1 MTTKMVFCSL
11 CLLLLGATSCTKD
24 QDIESTADPSP
35 STAVKAQETEDPD
48 VTHIPSSQ
56 LRSLHASY
64 SPHQAKGLP
73 LDSQSA
79 HTEALTTLSEQL
91 LKILP
96 SFADPKRGEF
106 ATIVV
111 SDDKGR
117 QEVRIEEVTVYDP
130 EKIGLLNLLFAIAL
144 MPKSDSDMLDTAQS
158 TEAGAPSK
166 MLFSCDGG
174 AKDGS
179 SVKVNFPKNDGDLM
193 EAGKKIATFISECM
207 AGEARDHV
215 SKITL
220 IYMPI

>member
-1 MTTKMVFCSL
+1 MVFCSL

-35 STAVKAQETEDPD
+35 STAVKAQETEGPD

-106 ATIVV
+106 AAIVV

-207 AGEARDHV
+207 ACEARDHV

>member
-1 MTTKMVFCSL
+1 MVFCSL

-24 QDIESTADPSP
+24 QDIESTATPTP
-35 STAVKAQETEDPD
+35 STAVKAEEPGS
-48 VTHIPSSQ
+48 THIPSSQ
-56 LRSLHASY
+56 LRSLRASY
-64 SPHQAKGLP
+64 SPHQAKGLS
-73 LDSQSA
+73 LDSHSA
-79 HTEALTTLSEQL
+79 RTEALTTLSDQL

-106 ATIVV
+106 AAIVV
-111 SDDKGR
+111 SNDKDR

-144 MPKSDSDMLDTAQS
+144 MPKSDSDMLDTAQA

-179 SVKVNFPKNDGDLM
+179 SVKVNFPKNDKDLM
-193 EAGKKIATFISECM
+193 EASKKIATFISECM
-207 AGEARDHV
+207 AGEAQDHV
-215 SKITL
+215 SKTTL

>member
-1 MTTKMVFCSL
+1 MVFCSL

-24 QDIESTADPSP
+24 QDIESTATPTP
-35 STAVKAQETEDPD
+35 STAVKAEEPGS
-48 VTHIPSSQ
+48 THIPSSQ
-56 LRSLHASY
+56 LRSLRASY
-64 SPHQAKGLP
+64 SPHQAKGLS

-79 HTEALTTLSEQL
+79 RTEALTTLSDQL

-106 ATIVV
+106 AAIVV
-111 SDDKGR
+111 SNDKDR

-144 MPKSDSDMLDTAQS
+144 MPKSDSDMLDTAQA

-179 SVKVNFPKNDGDLM
+179 SVKVNFPKNDKDLM
-193 EAGKKIATFISECM
+193 EASKKIATFISECM
-207 AGEARDHV
+207 AGEAQDHV
-215 SKITL
+215 SKTTL

>member
-35 STAVKAQETEDPD
+35 STAAKAQETEEPD

-56 LRSLHASY
+56 LRSLRASY
-64 SPHQAKGLP
+64 SPHQAKGLS
-73 LDSQSA
+73 LDSHSA
-79 HTEALTTLSEQL
+79 RTEALTTLSDQL

-106 ATIVV
+106 AAIVI
-111 SDDKGR
+111 SNDKDR
-117 QEVRIEEVTVYDP
+117 QEVRVEEVTVYDP

-144 MPKSDSDMLDTAQS
+144 MPKSESDELDTPQT

-174 AKDGS
+174 TKDGS

-193 EAGKKIATFISECM
+193 EASKKIASFISECM
-207 AGEARDHV
+207 DGASHEHI
-215 SKITL
+215 SKTTIF
-220 IYMPI
+220 YMPL

>member
-1 MTTKMVFCSL
+1 MTAKMVFCSL

-24 QDIESTADPSP
+24 QDIESTAAPAP
-35 STAVKAQETEDPD
+35 STAVKAEEPGS
-48 VTHIPSSQ
+48 THIPSSQ
-56 LRSLHASY
+56 LRSLRASY

-79 HTEALTTLSEQL
+79 RTEALTTLSDQL

-106 ATIVV
+106 AAIVV
-111 SDDKGR
+111 SNDKDR

-144 MPKSDSDMLDTAQS
+144 MPKSDSDMLDTAQA

-193 EAGKKIATFISECM
+193 EASKKIATFISECM
-207 AGEARDHV
+207 EGEARDHV
-215 SKITL
+215 SKTTL

>member
-1 MTTKMVFCSL
+1 MVFCSL

-24 QDIESTADPSP
+24 QDIESTAAPAP
-35 STAVKAQETEDPD
+35 STAVKAEEPGS
-48 VTHIPSSQ
+48 THIPSSQ
-56 LRSLHASY
+56 LRSLRASY
-64 SPHQAKGLP
+64 SPHQAKGLS
-73 LDSQSA
+73 LDSHSA
-79 HTEALTTLSEQL
+79 RTEALTTLSDQL
-91 LKILP
+91 LKTLP

-106 ATIVV
+106 AAIVV
-111 SDDKGR
+111 SNDKDR

>member
-1 MTTKMVFCSL
+1 MTAKMVFCSL

-106 ATIVV
+106 AAIVV

-174 AKDGS
+174 EKDGS
-179 SVKVNFPKNDGDLM
+179 SVKV
-193 EAGKKIATFISECM
+193 I
-207 AGEARDHV
+207 
-215 SKITL
+215 
-220 IYMPI
+220 

>member
-1 MTTKMVFCSL
+1 MVFCSL

-35 STAVKAQETEDPD
+35 STAVKAQKAEEPGA
-48 VTHIPSSQ
+48 THIPSSQ
-56 LRSLHASY
+56 LLSLRTSY

-73 LDSQSA
+73 LDSHSA
-79 HTEALTTLSEQL
+79 RTEALTTLSDQL
-91 LKILP
+91 LRSLP

-106 ATIVV
+106 AAIVI
-111 SDDKGR
+111 SNDKDR
-117 QEVRIEEVTVYDP
+117 QKVRVEEVTVYDP

-144 MPKSDSDMLDTAQS
+144 MPKSESDELDTAQA
-158 TEAGAPSK
+158 TESGAPSK

-179 SVKVNFPKNDGDLM
+179 SIKVNFPKNDKDLM
-193 EAGKKIATFISECM
+193 EASKKIATFISECM
-207 AGEARDHV
+207 VGEARDHV
-215 SKITL
+215 SKTTL

>member
-1 MTTKMVFCSL
+1 MTAKMVFCSL

-174 AKDGS
+174 AKDGNS
-179 SVKVNFPKNDGDLM
+179 IKVNFPKDDGDLM
-193 EAGKKIATFISECM
+193 EASKKIATFISECM

>member
-1 MTTKMVFCSL
+1 MVFCSL

-24 QDIESTADPSP
+24 QDIESTADPAP
-35 STAVKAQETEDPD
+35 STAVKAEEPGA
-48 VTHIPSSQ
+48 THIPSSQ
-56 LRSLHASY
+56 LLSLRASY

-79 HTEALTTLSEQL
+79 HTEALTMLSDRL

-106 ATIVV
+106 AAIVV
-111 SDDKGR
+111 SDDKDR

-144 MPKSDSDMLDTAQS
+144 MPKSESDKLSTAHS
-158 TEAGAPSK
+158 TEDGAPSK

-193 EAGKKIATFISECM
+193 EASKKIATFISECM
-207 AGEARDHV
+207 EGEARDHV
-215 SKITL
+215 SKTTL

>member
-1 MTTKMVFCSL
+1 MVFCSL

-35 STAVKAQETEDPD
+35 STAVKAQETEEPD

-56 LRSLHASY
+56 LRSLRASY
-64 SPHQAKGLP
+64 SPHQAKGFS
-73 LDSQSA
+73 LDSHSA
-79 HTEALTTLSEQL
+79 RTEALTTLSDQL

-106 ATIVV
+106 AAIVICNNK
-111 SDDKGR
+111 DL
-117 QEVRIEEVTVYDP
+117 QEIRIEEVTVYDP

-144 MPKSDSDMLDTAQS
+144 MPKSESDELSTAHS
-158 TEAGAPSK
+158 TEDGAPSK

-174 AKDGS
+174 AKDGNS
-179 SVKVNFPKNDGDLM
+179 IKVNFPKDDGDLM
-193 EAGKKIATFISECM
+193 EASKKIATFINECM
-207 AGEARDHV
+207 EGEAGDHV
-215 SKITL
+215 SKTTL

>member
-1 MTTKMVFCSL
+1 MVFCSL

-24 QDIESTADPSP
+24 QDIESTAAPAP
-35 STAVKAQETEDPD
+35 STAVKAEEPGS
-48 VTHIPSSQ
+48 THIPSSQ
-56 LRSLHASY
+56 LRSLRASY
-64 SPHQAKGLP
+64 SPHQAKGLS
-73 LDSQSA
+73 LDSHSA
-79 HTEALTTLSEQL
+79 RTEALTTLSDQL
-91 LKILP
+91 LKTLP

-106 ATIVV
+106 AAIVV
-111 SDDKGR
+111 SNDKDR

-193 EAGKKIATFISECM
+193 EASKKIATFISECM
-207 AGEARDHV
+207 EGEDRDHM
-215 SKITL
+215 SKTTL

>member
-1 MTTKMVFCSL
+1 MTAKMVFCSL

-106 ATIVV
+106 AAIVV

-144 MPKSDSDMLDTAQS
+144 MSKSDSDMLDTAQS

-193 EAGKKIATFISECM
+193 KAGKKIATFISECM

>member
-1 MTTKMVFCSL
+1 MVFCSL

-35 STAVKAQETEDPD
+35 LTTVKAQETEEPD

-56 LRSLHASY
+56 LRALRASY
-64 SPHQAKGLP
+64 SPHQAKSLS
-73 LDSQSA
+73 LDTRSTR
-79 HTEALTTLSEQL
+79 TEALTTLSDQL
-91 LKILP
+91 LKTLP
-96 SFADPKRGEF
+96 SFADPKRSEF
-106 ATIVV
+106 ASIVI
-111 SDDKGR
+111 SNDKDR
-117 QEVRIEEVTVYDP
+117 QEVRVEEVTVYDP

-144 MPKSDSDMLDTAQS
+144 MPKSESDELDTPQT

-174 AKDGS
+174 MKDGS
-179 SVKVNFPKNDGDLM
+179 SVKVNFPKNNGDLM
-193 EAGKKIATFISECM
+193 EASKKIATFISECM

-215 SKITL
+215 SKTTL

>member
-1 MTTKMVFCSL
+1 MTAKMVFCSL

-73 LDSQSA
+73 LDSHSA

-106 ATIVV
+106 AAIVV

-193 EAGKKIATFISECM
+193 KAGKKIATFISECM

>member
-24 QDIESTADPSP
+24 QDIESTAAPAP
-35 STAVKAQETEDPD
+35 STVVEAEEPGS
-48 VTHIPSSQ
+48 THIPSSQ
-56 LRSLHASY
+56 LRSLRASY
-64 SPHQAKGLP
+64 SPHQAKGLS

-79 HTEALTTLSEQL
+79 RTEALTTLSDQL

-106 ATIVV
+106 AAIVICN
-111 SDDKGR
+111 DKDL
-117 QEVRIEEVTVYDP
+117 QDIRIEEVTVYDP

-144 MPKSDSDMLDTAQS
+144 MPKSESDEFSTTQS
-158 TEAGAPSK
+158 TETGTPSK

-193 EAGKKIATFISECM
+193 EASKKIASFISECM
-207 AGEARDHV
+207 EGEGHDHV
-215 SKITL
+215 SKTTL

>member
-1 MTTKMVFCSL
+1 MTAKMVFCSL

-35 STAVKAQETEDPD
+35 STAVKAQETEEPD

-56 LRSLHASY
+56 LRSLRASY
-64 SPHQAKGLP
+64 SLHQAKGLS
-73 LDSQSA
+73 LDSHSA
-79 HTEALTTLSEQL
+79 RTEALTTLSDQL
-91 LKILP
+91 LRSLP
-96 SFADPKRGEF
+96 SFADPKQGKF
-106 ATIVV
+106 AAIVV
-111 SDDKGR
+111 SDDKDH
-117 QEVRIEEVTVYDP
+117 QEVRIEEATVYDP

-144 MPKSDSDMLDTAQS
+144 MPKSDSDMLDTTQS

-193 EAGKKIATFISECM
+193 EASKKIATFMSECL

-215 SKITL
+215 SKTTF

>member
-24 QDIESTADPSP
+24 QDIESTATPTP
-35 STAVKAQETEDPD
+35 STAVKAEEPGS
-48 VTHIPSSQ
+48 THIPSSQ
-56 LRSLHASY
+56 LRSLRASY
-64 SPHQAKGLP
+64 SPHQAKGLS
-73 LDSQSA
+73 LDSHSA
-79 HTEALTTLSEQL
+79 RTEALTTLSDQL

-96 SFADPKRGEF
+96 SFADPKRSEF
-106 ATIVV
+106 ASIVI
-111 SDDKGR
+111 SNNKDR

-144 MPKSDSDMLDTAQS
+144 MPKSESDELSTAHS
-158 TEAGAPSK
+158 TEDGVPSK

-193 EAGKKIATFISECM
+193 EASKKIATFISECM
-207 AGEARDHV
+207 EGEARDHV
-215 SKITL
+215 SKTTL

>member
-1 MTTKMVFCSL
+1 MTAKMVFCSL

-24 QDIESTADPSP
+24 QDIESTAAPAP
-35 STAVKAQETEDPD
+35 STAVKAEEPGS
-48 VTHIPSSQ
+48 THIPSSQ
-56 LRSLHASY
+56 LRSLRASY
-64 SPHQAKGLP
+64 SPHQAKGLS
-73 LDSQSA
+73 LDSRSA
-79 HTEALTTLSEQL
+79 RTEALTTLSDQL

-106 ATIVV
+106 ASIVI
-111 SDDKGR
+111 SNDKDR
-117 QEVRIEEVTVYDP
+117 QEVRVEEVTVYDP

-174 AKDGS
+174 EKDGS
-179 SVKVNFPKNDGDLM
+179 SVKVNFPKNDEDLM

>member
-1 MTTKMVFCSL
+1 MTAKMVFCSL

-79 HTEALTTLSEQL
+79 HTEALSTLSEHL

-106 ATIVV
+106 AAIVV

-144 MPKSDSDMLDTAQS
+144 MPKSDSDMLDTAQA

-193 EAGKKIATFISECM
+193 EASKKIATFISECM

>member
-1 MTTKMVFCSL
+1 MTAKMVFCSL

-35 STAVKAQETEDPD
+35 STAVKAQDTEEPD

-56 LRSLHASY
+56 LRSLRASY

-73 LDSQSA
+73 LDSHSA
-79 HTEALTTLSEQL
+79 HTEALTTLSDQL
-91 LKILP
+91 LRSLP
-96 SFADPKRGEF
+96 SFADPKQGKF
-106 ATIVV
+106 AAIVV
-111 SDDKGR
+111 SDDKDR

-158 TEAGAPSK
+158 TEAPSK

-193 EAGKKIATFISECM
+193 EASKKIATFISECM
-207 AGEARDHV
+207 EGEDRDHV
-215 SKITL
+215 SKTTL

>member
-24 QDIESTADPSP
+24 QDIESTAAPAP
-35 STAVKAQETEDPD
+35 STAVKVEEPGS
-48 VTHIPSSQ
+48 THIPSSQ
-56 LRSLHASY
+56 LRSLRASY

-73 LDSQSA
+73 LDSNSA
-79 HTEALTTLSEQL
+79 RTEALTTLSDQL

-106 ATIVV
+106 AAIIV
-111 SDDKGR
+111 SNDKDR

-144 MPKSDSDMLDTAQS
+144 MPKSDSDMLDTAQA

-179 SVKVNFPKNDGDLM
+179 SVKVNFPKNDKDLM
-193 EAGKKIATFISECM
+193 EASKKIATFISECM
-207 AGEARDHV
+207 AGEAQDHV
-215 SKITL
+215 SKTTL

>member
-1 MTTKMVFCSL
+1 MVFCSL

-24 QDIESTADPSP
+24 QDIESTAAPAP
-35 STAVKAQETEDPD
+35 STAVKAEEPGS
-48 VTHIPSSQ
+48 THIPSSQ
-56 LRSLHASY
+56 LRSLRASY

-79 HTEALTTLSEQL
+79 RTEALTTLSDQL

-106 ATIVV
+106 AAIVV
-111 SDDKGR
+111 SNDKDR

-144 MPKSDSDMLDTAQS
+144 MPKSESDEFSTTQS
-158 TEAGAPSK
+158 TETGTPSK

-193 EAGKKIATFISECM
+193 EASKKIASFISECM
-207 AGEARDHV
+207 EGEGHDHV
-215 SKITL
+215 SKTTL

>member
-1 MTTKMVFCSL
+1 MVFCSL

-24 QDIESTADPSP
+24 QDIESTAAPTP
-35 STAVKAQETEDPD
+35 STAVKAEEPGS
-48 VTHIPSSQ
+48 THIPSTQ
-56 LRSLHASY
+56 LRSLRASY
-64 SPHQAKGLP
+64 SPHQAKGLS
-73 LDSQSA
+73 LDSRSA
-79 HTEALTTLSEQL
+79 RTEALTTLSDQL

-106 ATIVV
+106 AAIVV
-111 SDDKGR
+111 SNDKDR

-144 MPKSDSDMLDTAQS
+144 MPKSESDELSAAQS

-174 AKDGS
+174 TKDGS
-179 SVKVNFPKNDGDLM
+179 SVKVNFPKSDGELI
-193 EAGKKIATFISECM
+193 EASKRIASFISECM
-207 AGEARDHV
+207 EGAGHDHV
-215 SKITL
+215 SKTTL

>member
-1 MTTKMVFCSL
+1 MVFCSL

-35 STAVKAQETEDPD
+35 STAVKAQETEEPD

-56 LRSLHASY
+56 LRSLRASY
-64 SPHQAKGLP
+64 SPHQAKGLS
-73 LDSQSA
+73 LDSHSA
-79 HTEALTTLSEQL
+79 RTEALTTLSDQL

-106 ATIVV
+106 AAIVV
-111 SDDKGR
+111 SDDKDR

-144 MPKSDSDMLDTAQS
+144 MPKSDSDMLDTPQT
-158 TEAGAPSK
+158 TEAGAPSR

-174 AKDGS
+174 VKDGS

-193 EAGKKIATFISECM
+193 EASKKIASFISECM
-207 AGEARDHV
+207 DGANHEHI
-215 SKITL
+215 SKTTL
-220 IYMPI
+220 FYMPL

>member
-1 MTTKMVFCSL
+1 MTAKMVFCSL

-35 STAVKAQETEDPD
+35 STAVKAQETEEPD

-56 LRSLHASY
+56 LRSLRASY
-64 SPHQAKGLP
+64 SPHQAKGFS
-73 LDSQSA
+73 LDSHSA
-79 HTEALTTLSEQL
+79 RTEALTTLSDQL

-106 ATIVV
+106 AAIVICNNK
-111 SDDKGR
+111 DL
-117 QEVRIEEVTVYDP
+117 QEIRIEEVTVYDP

-144 MPKSDSDMLDTAQS
+144 MPKSESDELSTAHS
-158 TEAGAPSK
+158 TEDGAPSK

-174 AKDGS
+174 AKDGNS
-179 SVKVNFPKNDGDLM
+179 IKVNFPKDDGDLM
-193 EAGKKIATFISECM
+193 EASKKIATFINECM
-207 AGEARDHV
+207 EGEAGDHV
-215 SKITL
+215 SKTTL

>member
-1 MTTKMVFCSL
+1 MVFCSL

-24 QDIESTADPSP
+24 QDIESTAAPAP
-35 STAVKAQETEDPD
+35 STAVKAEEPGS
-48 VTHIPSSQ
+48 THIPSSQ
-56 LRSLHASY
+56 LRSLRASY
-64 SPHQAKGLP
+64 SPHQAKGLS
-73 LDSQSA
+73 LDSRSA
-79 HTEALTTLSEQL
+79 RTEALTTLSDQL

-106 ATIVV
+106 AAIVI
-111 SDDKGR
+111 SDDKDR

-144 MPKSDSDMLDTAQS
+144 MPKSESDEFSTTQS
-158 TEAGAPSK
+158 TETGTPSK

-193 EAGKKIATFISECM
+193 EASRKIASFISECM
-207 AGEARDHV
+207 EGEGHDHV
-215 SKITL
+215 SKTTL
-220 IYMPI
+220 IYMPT

>member
-1 MTTKMVFCSL
+1 MTAKMVFCSL
-11 CLLLLGATSCTKD
+11 CLLLLGATSCTQD

-106 ATIVV
+106 AAIVV

>member
-1 MTTKMVFCSL
+1 MTAKMVFGSL

-35 STAVKAQETEDPD
+35 STAVKAQETEEPD

-56 LRSLHASY
+56 LRSLRASY

-73 LDSQSA
+73 LDSHSA
-79 HTEALTTLSEQL
+79 HTEALTTLSDQL
-91 LKILP
+91 LRSLP
-96 SFADPKRGEF
+96 SFADPKQGKF
-106 ATIVV
+106 AAIVV
-111 SDDKGR
+111 SDDKDR

-158 TEAGAPSK
+158 TEAPSK

-193 EAGKKIATFISECM
+193 EASKKIATFISECM
-207 AGEARDHV
+207 EGEDRDHV
-215 SKITL
+215 SKTTL

>member
-1 MTTKMVFCSL
+1 MVFCSL

-35 STAVKAQETEDPD
+35 STAVKAQKAEEPG

-56 LRSLHASY
+56 LLSLRTSY

-73 LDSQSA
+73 LDSHSA
-79 HTEALTTLSEQL
+79 RTEALTTLSDQL
-91 LKILP
+91 LRSLP

-106 ATIVV
+106 AAIVV
-111 SDDKGR
+111 CNDKDR
-117 QEVRIEEVTVYDP
+117 QELRVEEVRVYDP

-144 MPKSDSDMLDTAQS
+144 MPKSYSEELDTAQP
-158 TEAGAPSK
+158 TEASAPSK

-179 SVKVNFPKNDGDLM
+179 SVKVNFPKDDKELM
-193 EAGKKIATFISECM
+193 EASKKIATFISECM
-207 AGEARDHV
+207 AGETRDHV
-215 SKITL
+215 SKTTL